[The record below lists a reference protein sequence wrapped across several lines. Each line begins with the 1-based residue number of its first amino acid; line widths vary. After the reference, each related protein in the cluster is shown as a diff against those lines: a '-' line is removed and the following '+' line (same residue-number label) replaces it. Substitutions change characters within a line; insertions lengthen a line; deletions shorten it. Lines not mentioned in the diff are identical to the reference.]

1 MEFLLAVLIFVSMG
15 FTFQKAGLAI
25 WEGMVPFYNVYAAT
39 KVAGK
44 AWWWTLVI
52 LFIPIVQLV
61 LWALVCNE
69 ISKKFNCGI
78 IMTILLFFGIGFIY
92 LGFAKKAVYIG

>member
-1 MEFLLAVLIFVSMG
+1 MEFLISVLLLVSMG
-15 FTFQKAGLAI
+15 LTFKKAGLAV
-25 WEGMVPFYNVYAAT
+25 WEGIVPFYNVYAAT

-44 AWWWTLVI
+44 AWWWALVI
-52 LFIPIVQLV
+52 FIPVVGQI

-78 IMTILLFFGIGFIY
+78 IMTVLLFFGIGFIY

>member
-1 MEFLLAVLIFVSMG
+1 MEFLLAVLILVGTG
-15 FTFQKAGLAI
+15 FTFQKAGYKL
-25 WEGMVPFYNVYAAT
+25 WEGILPIYNIYIAT
-39 KVAGK
+39 KIAGK
-44 AWWWTLVI
+44 AWWWLLVI
-52 LFIPIVQLV
+52 LFVPVVQLV

>member
-1 MEFLLAVLIFVSMG
+1 MEFLITVLLLVSMG
-15 FTFQKAGLAI
+15 LTFKKAGLAV
-25 WEGMVPFYNVYAAT
+25 WEGIIPFYNIYAAT

-44 AWWWTLVI
+44 AWWWALVV
-52 LFIPIVQLV
+52 LVPVVGFV
-61 LWALVCNE
+61 LWAIVCNE